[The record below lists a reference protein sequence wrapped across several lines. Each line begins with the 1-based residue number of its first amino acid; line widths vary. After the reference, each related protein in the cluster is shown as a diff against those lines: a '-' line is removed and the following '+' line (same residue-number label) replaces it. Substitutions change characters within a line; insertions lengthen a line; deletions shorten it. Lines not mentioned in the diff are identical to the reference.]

1 MANYHI
7 SKGGSGWKVQRAG
20 ADKAASTVGTKAEAQ
35 RIASGLA
42 VKSGGG
48 EVREHASRNGS
59 VHKRGQII
67 DSDTHGKPDP
77 KGNG

>member
-7 SKGGSGWKVQRAG
+7 SKGGSGWKVQQAG
-20 ADKAASTVGTKAEAQ
+20 KDKPAATVGTKAEAQ
-35 RIASGLA
+35 MIASGLA

-48 EVREHASRNGS
+48 EVREHASRNGP